1 MNRRFIWL
9 ITLVLLF
16 LLVLGA
22 TTAYAGDPSGAAT
35 GGKEAYD
42 ALYAGKTVKG
52 AIGHNAVAINFIW
65 VFLAAVLVF
74 FMQAGFAL
82 VETGFCRARNANHVI
97 MTNLVIFA
105 IGALAYWA
113 IGFGLMF
120 GGASGISSLGGV
132 APLNGLFEITE
143 GWGIFGTK
151 GFFLVG
157 GAYDVGV
164 FLLFLFQMVFMD
176 TAATIPTGALA
187 ERWKFSAF
195 CIYGIF
201 IAGILYPFFGNWVW
215 GGGWLASLGKNLGL
229 GNGYIDWA
237 GSSVIHAVGGITG
250 LAGAIVLGARI
261 GKFNK
266 NGTPNAIPG
275 HHIPMAILG
284 TIILAFGWFGFN
296 AGSTLAATDLR
307 ISVIAVNTMLAAA
320 AGAIAAMLYVWR
332 RFGKPDPSMTANGM
346 LAGLVGITA
355 PCAFVGPVSAVVI
368 GAVAGVLVV
377 LSVLFVEQVLKVDD
391 PVGAVSVHGTCGIWG
406 VISLG
411 IFADGTYGAGYNG
424 VSTTVKGLLYGG
436 GAQFLAQLIGAAT
449 AIVFTFSLAYAFF
462 KILDALMGIRVSRQ
476 DEIGGVD
483 LPEMGM
489 LAYPNFA
496 VSRSTSANGHSQA
509 ANAPSKAIF
518 SSTESEST

>member
-1 MNRRFIWL
+1 MAKRFISLMILTIL
-9 ITLVLLF
+9 ILSLF
-16 LLVLGA
+16 GIA
-22 TTAYAGDPSGAAT
+22 TAYAGDPSGLKT
-35 GGKEAYD
+35 GGKDTYD
-42 ALYAGKTVKG
+42 ALFAGKSLKE
-52 AIGHNAVAINFIW
+52 AIGHTAVAINFVW

-82 VETGFCRARNANHVI
+82 VETGFCRAKNASHVI
-97 MTNLVIFA
+97 MTNFVVFA

-113 IGFGLMF
+113 IGFGIMF
-120 GGASGISSLGGV
+120 GGASGVASLGGL
-132 APLNGLFEITE
+132 APLNGLFEIVK

-164 FLLFLFQMVFMD
+164 FMLFLFQMVFMD
-176 TAATIPTGALA
+176 TAATIPTGAMA

-195 CIYGIF
+195 CVYAVF
-201 IAGILYPFFGNWVW
+201 IAGILYPIFGNWVW
-215 GGGWLASLGKNLGL
+215 GGGWLAKLGSNMHL

-237 GSSVIHAVGGITG
+237 GSSVIHAVGGITAM
-250 LAGAIVLGARI
+250 AGAMVLGPRL

-266 NGTPNAIPG
+266 DGSPNAMPG

-296 AGSTLAATDLR
+296 AGSSLAATDLR

-320 AGAIAAMLYVWR
+320 AGSITAMLYVWR

-346 LAGLVGITA
+346 LAGLVAITA

-368 GAVAGVLVV
+368 GGIAGVLVV
-377 LSVLFVEQVLKVDD
+377 VSVLFVERVMKIDD
-391 PVGAVSVHGTCGIWG
+391 PVGAVSVHGVNGIWG

-424 VSTTVKGLLYGG
+424 VQTAVKGLLFGG
-436 GAQFLAQLIGAAT
+436 TTQFFAQLIGAAT
-449 AIVFTFSLAYAFF
+449 AIVYTFVVAYVFF
-462 KILDALMGIRVSRQ
+462 KILDAFMGIRSARE
-476 DEIGGVD
+476 DELAGLD
-483 LPEMGM
+483 LPEMGV
-489 LAYPNFA
+489 LAYPDFA
-496 VSRSTSANGHSQA
+496 GSALDSANGGSKVMA
-509 ANAPSKAIF
+509 APPGAAFN
-518 SSTESEST
+518 STGSDT